1 MEDPKA
7 FLNNLLAIKP
17 EQQKSYF
24 DVLDTDSDGLLTTS
38 EFFTPYRNMDKTV
51 KKDMNITSK
60 EISLWMDE
68 KKYVICWTKREAILE
83 KIERLNKEQEEAKE
97 KPVVVVPPKPTE

>member
-1 MEDPKA
+1 
-7 FLNNLLAIKP
+7 
-17 EQQKSYF
+17 
-24 DVLDTDSDGLLTTS
+24 VLDTDSDSLLTTS

-51 KKDMNITSK
+51 KKDMKITSK

-68 KKYVICWTKREAILE
+68 KKYVICWSKREAILE

-97 KPVVVVPPKPTE
+97 QELEEAKEKPVVVVPPKPTE